1 MSFAQASS
9 LHNSESSNP
18 ENWGGVAAMDW
29 GNFPTYGHKFAFMS
43 YDMLWSCMYDMY
55 RKLGFFKKILLWCLY
70 IFISVRFFFAE
81 RTWSNSKLL
90 TRQIVMRFSSRSPNI
105 IHRHSWVSWFQ
116 LFSRFYERSLTFE
129 FLDNRTGT
137 CWEVSPAAVVV
148 HELDIVTVFCGTFL
162 HEFVSL
168 VKKKMQVVLLPII
181 NDGFSSSED
190 QAPTTISDI
199 RLMEVFNWFSRNQHQ
214 RDHNYQSGERLKSSL
229 TNDKNRQP
237 AWSAGK

>member
-29 GNFPTYGHKFAFMS
+29 GNFPTYGHRFAFMS
-43 YDMLWSCMYDMY
+43 YDILWSCMYDMY
-55 RKLGFFKKILLWCLY
+55 RKLGFFKTFLLWCLY

-90 TRQIVMRFSSRSPNI
+90 TRQIIMRFSSRSPNI
-105 IHRHSWVSWFQ
+105 IHRHSLVSWFQ
-116 LFSRFYERSLTFE
+116 LFSRFYERTLTFE

-148 HELDIVTVFCGTFL
+148 HELDIVTVFCGTSL

-168 VKKKMQVVLLPII
+168 VKKKNANSFTPYHQWWFFVQRR
-181 NDGFSSSED
+181 SSSD
-190 QAPTTISDI
+190 TNLRYTSNGS
-199 RLMEVFNWFSRNQHQ
+199 FNWLSRHQHQ